1 MKIKLKEMSKKH
13 SNMKTEYIRYF
24 IALSLFFVFG
34 CSNTKYLPEGDLLYT
49 GGSVTVKD
57 SVMKK
62 KEKKELEKELE
73 AMLRPKPNKQIV
85 GLRPKLWFYNI
96 AGVPKKQKGIRYW
109 LRNKVGEPPVL
120 FSKVDLDYNASVLRN
135 FTENKGYFK
144 TRVSADSTVK
154 NKRVTAEYIVIPKRQ
169 YKIKEVKFPEDSS
182 ALGKAIARTSRRSLL
197 KVGKPYDLDV
207 IKAERERIDAR
218 LKEKGYYYFN
228 PDYILAQ
235 VDSTKG
241 DYEVKIKLKIKD
253 ETPEKSKI
261 AYKIDKIVVYPNFSI
276 SKDSIRY
283 KKEDIVQYKDFTI
296 IDSADTFRPRVF
308 DRAIYF
314 KKGDFYNRKDHNL
327 TLNRFVN
334 LGTFNFVKNE
344 FKLSDSL
351 PNTLDTYYYLTLLP
365 KKFIRVEVLGKT
377 NSASYTGSE
386 INLNWNNRNL
396 FRGAELL
403 TVSIF
408 GGADFQLSGAN
419 NGKNIYKLG
428 TETSLTWP
436 RFVTPFHIEGS
447 SEFVPRTKA
456 TLRYEYQNRTQLY
469 ALNSFQTS
477 FGYLWKEN
485 IRKEHQLNVIDVTY
499 VSPNNVSAEYLA
511 DADKDESLKKVIE
524 KQLIFGTTYSYT
536 YTNTM
541 QKRRKNT
548 FYFKGDLDLAGN
560 ITGLVT
566 GANVKEGNQKNIF
579 DVPFSQYVKLRG
591 DFRHYLKLGKDSELA
606 SRIIIGAG
614 LPYGNSSALPTSKQ
628 FVVGGTNSIRAFR
641 ARSLGPGSYLNKET
655 TNDYLPDQS
664 GDLKLE
670 FSTEYRA
677 KLFSIVRGALFVD
690 AGNVWLFNADP
701 DKPGGEI
708 TKDFMKDIAVG
719 AGAGLRFD
727 LSFLVLRTDLAFPL
741 RKPYLP
747 QGERWVIDDIN
758 FGSGPWRKD
767 NLILNIAIGYPF

>member
-1 MKIKLKEMSKKH
+1 MSKKH
-13 SNMKTEYIRYF
+13 SNIKTAYIRYF

-34 CSNTKYLPEGDLLYT
+34 CSNTKYLPDGELLYT

-57 SVMKK
+57 TIIKK
-62 KEKKELEKELE
+62 KERKELETELE
-73 AMLRPKPNKQIV
+73 GLLRPKPNKQFL
-85 GLRPKLWFYNI
+85 GLRPKLWIYNI
-96 AGVPKKQKGIRYW
+96 AGQPKKDKGIRYW

-135 FTENKGYFK
+135 FTENRGYFK
-144 TRVSADSTVK
+144 TRVSADSTVS
-154 NKRVTAEYIVIPKRQ
+154 NKRVTAEYTVEPKKR
-169 YKIKEVKFPEDSS
+169 YIIKSVTFPDDSLAMS
-182 ALGKAIARTSRRSLL
+182 RLIARSSRRSLL
-197 KVGKPYDLDV
+197 KVGKPYDLDI

-235 VDSTKG
+235 VDSSKG
-241 DYEVKIKLKIKD
+241 DHEVKIRLVIKAD
-253 ETPEKSKI
+253 TPPKALTS
-261 AYKIDKIVVYPNFSI
+261 YKINKIIVYPNFAI
-276 SKDSIRY
+276 SKDSIKY
-283 KKEDIVQYKDFTI
+283 KPEDVVQYKDFTI
-296 IDSADTFRPRVF
+296 IDTADTFKPRVF

-314 KKGDFYNRKDHNL
+314 KKGDLYNRKDHNL

-334 LGTFNFVKNE
+334 LGTFSFVKNE
-344 FKLSDSL
+344 FKPSDSL
-351 PNTLDTYYYLTLLP
+351 PNTLDSYYYLTLLP
-365 KKFIRVEVLGKT
+365 KKFIRFEVLGKT
-377 NSASYTGSE
+377 NSASYTGTE
-386 INLNWNNRNL
+386 VNVNWNNRNL

-403 TVSIF
+403 TVSVF
-408 GGADFQLSGAN
+408 GGADFQLSGDN

-436 RFVTPFHIEGS
+436 RFIVPFFHVEGN
-447 SEFVPRTKA
+447 SEYVPRTKA
-456 TLRYEYQNRTQLY
+456 AVRYEYQNRTQLY
-469 ALNSFQTS
+469 ALNSFKTS
-477 FGYLWKEN
+477 FGYQWKEN

-499 VSPNNVSAEYLA
+499 VSPNHVTAEYLE
-511 DADKDESLKKVIE
+511 DIKEDESLGKVIE
-524 KQLIFGTTYSYT
+524 KQLIFGPTYTYT

-541 QKRRKNT
+541 QKRKKNT
-548 FYFKGDLDLAGN
+548 FYFSGDLDLAGN
-560 ITGLVT
+560 ITGLAT
-566 GANVKEGNQKNIF
+566 GANVKKNDTIKIF
-579 DVPFSQYVKLRG
+579 NVPFSQYVKMRA
-591 DFRHYLKLGKDSELA
+591 DFRHYLKLGKESELA
-606 SRIIIGAG
+606 SRIIVGAG

-641 ARSLGPGSYLNKET
+641 ARSLGPGSYLNTKT
-655 TNDYLPDQS
+655 TNDFLPDQS

-677 KLFSIVRGALFVD
+677 KLFSIVRGAVFID
-690 AGNVWLFNADP
+690 AGNVWLLNADP
-701 DKPGGEI
+701 NKPGGEI

-747 QGERWVIDDIN
+747 EGERWVIKDID

>member
-1 MKIKLKEMSKKH
+1 
-13 SNMKTEYIRYF
+13 MKTRYVKYF

-57 SVMKK
+57 SVIKK
-62 KEKKELEKELE
+62 KERKALEKELE
-73 AMLRPKPNKQIV
+73 DLLRPKPNKQIL
-85 GLRPKLWFYNI
+85 GLRPKLWIYNI
-96 AGVPKKQKGIRYW
+96 AGEPKKKKGIRYW

-144 TRVSADSTVK
+144 TRVSADSTVR
-154 NKRVTAEYIVIPKRQ
+154 NKRVTAEYTVEPKRQ
-169 YKIKEVKFPEDSS
+169 YIIKSVTFPDDSLAMS
-182 ALGKAIARTSRRSLL
+182 RIIGKSSRRSLL

-218 LKEKGYYYFN
+218 LKEKGYFYFN

-235 VDSTKG
+235 VDSSKG
-241 DYEVKIKLKIKD
+241 DHEVKIKLVIKA
-253 ETPEKSKI
+253 EAPPKALT
-261 AYKIDKIVVYPNFSI
+261 AYKINKIVVYPNFTI
-276 SKDSIRY
+276 SKDSVKY
-283 KKEDIVQYKDFTI
+283 TSKDIVQYKDFTI
-296 IDSADTFRPRVF
+296 IDTADTFKPRVF
-308 DRAIYF
+308 DRTIYF
-314 KKGDFYNRKDHNL
+314 KKGDLYNRKDHNL

-334 LGTFNFVKNE
+334 LGTFSFVKNE
-344 FKLSDSL
+344 FKPSDSIK
-351 PNTLDTYYYLTLLP
+351 NALDSYYYLTLLP

-377 NSASYTGSE
+377 NSASYTGTE
-386 INLNWNNRNL
+386 VNVNWNNRNL

-403 TVSIF
+403 TVSVF
-408 GGADFQLSGAN
+408 GGADFQLSGTN

-436 RFVTPFHIEGS
+436 RFIVPFFHIEGS
-447 SEFVPRTKA
+447 SEYVPRTKA
-456 TLRYEYQNRTQLY
+456 SVRYEYQNRTQLY
-469 ALNSFQTS
+469 ALNSFKTS
-477 FGYLWKEN
+477 FGYQWKEN
-485 IRKEHQLNVIDVTY
+485 VRKEHQLNVMDITY
-499 VSPNNVSAEYLA
+499 VSPNNVTAEYKQDILE
-511 DADKDESLKKVIE
+511 DPSLGKVIE
-524 KQLIFGTTYSYT
+524 KQLIFGPTYSYT
-536 YTNTM
+536 YSNTM
-541 QKRRKNT
+541 QKRKKNT
-548 FYFKGDLDLAGN
+548 FYFNGELDLAGN

-566 GANVKEGNQKNIF
+566 GANVRKNDTIKIF
-579 DVPFSQYVKLRG
+579 DVPFSQFVKLKG
-591 DFRHYLKLGKDSELA
+591 DFRHYLKLGKESELA
-606 SRIIIGAG
+606 SRIIVGAG
-614 LPYGNSSALPTSKQ
+614 LPYGNSGALPTSKQ

-641 ARSLGPGSYLNKET
+641 ARSLGPGSYVNT
-655 TNDYLPDQS
+655 VTDNSYLPDQS

-690 AGNVWLFNADP
+690 AGNVWLLNADP
-701 DKPGGEI
+701 NKPGGEI

>member
-1 MKIKLKEMSKKH
+1 MSKKL
-13 SNMKTEYIRYF
+13 SNIRMKYVRYF
-24 IALSLFFVFG
+24 VVLSLFFVFG
-34 CSNTKYLPEGDLLYT
+34 CSNTKYLLEGDLLYT

-57 SVMKK
+57 SILKK
-62 KEKKELEKELE
+62 KERKELENELNDL
-73 AMLRPKPNKQIV
+73 LRPKPNKQFL

-96 AGVPKKQKGIRYW
+96 AGEPKKQKGIRYW
-109 LRNKVGEPPVL
+109 LRTKVGEPPVL
-120 FSKVDLDYNASVLRN
+120 FSKVDLEYNASVLRN
-135 FTENKGYFK
+135 FTENRGYFK
-144 TRVSADSTVK
+144 TRVSADSTV
-154 NKRVTAEYIVIPKRQ
+154 NDKRVTAEYTLIPKKR
-169 YKIKEVKFPEDSS
+169 YTIKSVAFPDDSLAMS
-182 ALGKAIARTSRRSLL
+182 RIIGRSSRRSLL
-197 KVGKPYDLDV
+197 KVGQPYDLDV

-228 PDYILAQ
+228 PDYLLAQ
-235 VDSTKG
+235 VDSSKG
-241 DYEVKIKLKIKD
+241 DHEVKIKLIIKAD
-253 ETPEKSKI
+253 TPPKALT
-261 AYKIDKIVVYPNFSI
+261 AYKINKIVVYPNFTL
-276 SKDSIRY
+276 SKDSVKY
-283 KKEDIVQYKDFTI
+283 QPKDVTQYKDFTI
-296 IDSADTFRPRVF
+296 IDTANTFKPRVF
-308 DRAIYF
+308 DRAIRF
-314 KKGDFYNRKDHNL
+314 KKGDLYNRKDHNL

-334 LGTFNFVKNE
+334 LGTFSFVKNE
-344 FKLSDSL
+344 FKPSDSL
-351 PNTLDTYYYLTLLP
+351 DNVLDSYYYLTLLP

-386 INLNWNNRNL
+386 ININWNNRNL

-403 TVSIF
+403 TVSVF

-436 RFVTPFHIEGS
+436 RLITPFHIEGPI
-447 SEFVPRTKA
+447 EFVPRTKA

-469 ALNSFQTS
+469 ALNSFKTS

-485 IRKEHQLNVIDVTY
+485 IRKEHQLNVVDITY
-499 VSPNNVSAEYLA
+499 VSPNHVTAEYLA
-511 DADKDESLKKVIE
+511 DIEKDKSLEKVIE
-524 KQLIFGTTYSYT
+524 KQLIFGPTYTYT

-541 QKRRKNT
+541 QKRKKST
-548 FYFKGDLDLAGN
+548 FYFSGDLDLAGN

-566 GANVKEGNQKNIF
+566 GANVKKNDTIKIF
-579 DVPFSQYVKLRG
+579 NVPFSQFVKMRG
-591 DFRHYLKLGKDSELA
+591 DFRHYLKLGKESELA
-606 SRIIIGAG
+606 SRIILGIGI
-614 LPYGNSSALPTSKQ
+614 PYGNSGALPTSKQ

-641 ARSLGPGSYLNKET
+641 ARSLGPGSYLNTQT
-655 TNDYLPDQS
+655 TNDFLPDQS

-690 AGNVWLFNADP
+690 AGNVWLLNADP
-701 DKPGGEI
+701 NKSGGEI

-747 QGERWVIDDIN
+747 QGQRWVIDDIN
-758 FGSGPWRKD
+758 FGSGPWRKE

>member
-1 MKIKLKEMSKKH
+1 MSKRH
-13 SNMKTEYIRYF
+13 SNLNIRYVKYF

-57 SVMKK
+57 SIIKK
-62 KEKKELEKELE
+62 KDRKALENELEDL
-73 AMLRPKPNKQIV
+73 LRPKPNKQFL
-85 GLRPKLWFYNI
+85 GLRPKLWIYNI
-96 AGVPKKQKGIRYW
+96 AGQPKKQKGIRYW
-109 LRNKVGEPPVL
+109 LRTKVGEPPVL

-135 FTENKGYFK
+135 FTENRGYFK
-144 TRVSADSTVK
+144 TRVSADSTVS
-154 NKRVTAEYIVIPKRQ
+154 NKRVTAEYTVTPKKQYIIKSVI
-169 YKIKEVKFPEDSS
+169 FPDDSLAMS
-182 ALGKAIARTSRRSLL
+182 RIIGRSSRRSLL
-197 KVGKPYDLDV
+197 KVGKPYDLDI

-235 VDSTKG
+235 VDSSKG
-241 DYEVKIKLKIKD
+241 DHEVKIRLVIKAD
-253 ETPEKSKI
+253 APPKALT
-261 AYKIDKIVVYPNFSI
+261 AYKINKIVVYPNFTV
-276 SKDSIRY
+276 SKDSVKY
-283 KKEDIVQYKDFTI
+283 TQKDILQYKDFTI
-296 IDSADTFRPRVF
+296 IDTANTFKPRVF

-314 KKGDFYNRKDHNL
+314 KKGDLYNRKDHNL

-334 LGTFNFVKNE
+334 LGTFSFVKNE
-344 FKLSDSL
+344 FKPSDSIK
-351 PNTLDTYYYLTLLP
+351 NALDSYYYLTLLP

-377 NSASYTGSE
+377 NSASYTGTE
-386 INLNWNNRNL
+386 VNVNWNNRNL

-403 TVSIF
+403 TVSVF
-408 GGADFQLSGAN
+408 GGADFQLSGTN

-436 RFVTPFHIEGS
+436 RFIVPFFHVEGN
-447 SEFVPRTKA
+447 SEYVPRTKA
-456 TLRYEYQNRTQLY
+456 TVRYEYQNRTQLY
-469 ALNSFQTS
+469 ALNSFKTS
-477 FGYLWKEN
+477 FGYQWKEN
-485 IRKEHQLNVIDVTY
+485 VRKEHQLNIIDVTY
-499 VSPNNVSAEYLA
+499 VSPNNVTAEYRQDIEE
-511 DADKDESLKKVIE
+511 DASLGRVIE
-524 KQLIFGTTYSYT
+524 KQLIFGPTYSYT

-541 QKRRKNT
+541 QKRKKNT
-548 FYFKGDLDLAGN
+548 FYFNGELDLAGN
-560 ITGLVT
+560 ITGLAT
-566 GANVKEGNQKNIF
+566 GANVRKNDTIKIF
-579 DVPFSQYVKLRG
+579 DVPFSQFVKLKA
-591 DFRHYLKLGKDSELA
+591 DFRHYLKLSKESEWA

-614 LPYGNSSALPTSKQ
+614 LPYGNSGVLPTSKQ

-641 ARSLGPGSYLNKET
+641 ARSLGPGSYVNT
-655 TNDYLPDQS
+655 ITDNSYLPDQS

-690 AGNVWLFNADP
+690 AGNVWLLNADP
-701 DKPGGEI
+701 NKPGGQI

-741 RKPYLP
+741 RRPDLP
-747 QGERWVIDDIN
+747 DGQRWVIDDIN

>member
-1 MKIKLKEMSKKH
+1 MSKRH
-13 SNMKTEYIRYF
+13 SNMNIRYVKYF

-57 SVMKK
+57 SIIKK
-62 KEKKELEKELE
+62 KDRKALENELEDL
-73 AMLRPKPNKQIV
+73 LRPKPNKQFL
-85 GLRPKLWFYNI
+85 GLRPKLWIYNI
-96 AGVPKKQKGIRYW
+96 AGQPKKQKGIRYW
-109 LRNKVGEPPVL
+109 LRTKVGEPPVL

-135 FTENKGYFK
+135 FTENRGYFK
-144 TRVSADSTVK
+144 TRVSADSTVS
-154 NKRVTAEYIVIPKRQ
+154 NKRVTAEYTVTPKKQYIIKSVI
-169 YKIKEVKFPEDSS
+169 FPDDSLAMS
-182 ALGKAIARTSRRSLL
+182 RIIGRSSRRSLL
-197 KVGKPYDLDV
+197 KVGKPYDLDI

-235 VDSTKG
+235 VDSSKG
-241 DYEVKIKLKIKD
+241 DHEVKIRLVIKAD
-253 ETPEKSKI
+253 APPKALT
-261 AYKIDKIVVYPNFSI
+261 AYKINKIVVYPNFTV
-276 SKDSIRY
+276 SKDSVKY
-283 KKEDIVQYKDFTI
+283 THKDILQYKDFTI
-296 IDSADTFRPRVF
+296 IDTANTFKPRVF

-314 KKGDFYNRKDHNL
+314 KKGDLYNRKDHNL

-334 LGTFNFVKNE
+334 LGTFSFVKNE
-344 FKLSDSL
+344 FKPSDSIK
-351 PNTLDTYYYLTLLP
+351 NALDSYYYLTLLP

-377 NSASYTGSE
+377 NSASYTGTE
-386 INLNWNNRNL
+386 VNVNWNNRNL

-403 TVSIF
+403 TVSVF
-408 GGADFQLSGAN
+408 GGADFQLSGTN

-436 RFVTPFHIEGS
+436 RFIVPFFHVEGN
-447 SEFVPRTKA
+447 SEYVPRTKA
-456 TLRYEYQNRTQLY
+456 TVRYEYQNRTQLY
-469 ALNSFQTS
+469 ALNSFKTS
-477 FGYLWKEN
+477 FGYQWKEN
-485 IRKEHQLNVIDVTY
+485 VRKEHQLNIIDVTY
-499 VSPNNVSAEYLA
+499 VSPNNVTAEYRQDIEE
-511 DADKDESLKKVIE
+511 DASLGRVIE
-524 KQLIFGTTYSYT
+524 KQLIFGPTYSYT

-541 QKRRKNT
+541 QKRKKNT
-548 FYFKGDLDLAGN
+548 FYFNGELDLAGN
-560 ITGLVT
+560 ITGLAT
-566 GANVKEGNQKNIF
+566 GANVRKNDTIKIF
-579 DVPFSQYVKLRG
+579 DVPFSQFVKLKA
-591 DFRHYLKLGKDSELA
+591 DFRHYLKLSKESEWA

-614 LPYGNSSALPTSKQ
+614 LPYGNSGVLPTSKQ

-641 ARSLGPGSYLNKET
+641 ARSLGPGSYVNT
-655 TNDYLPDQS
+655 ITDNSYLPDQS

-690 AGNVWLFNADP
+690 AGNVWLLNADP
-701 DKPGGEI
+701 NKPGGQI

-741 RKPYLP
+741 RRPDLP
-747 QGERWVIDDIN
+747 DGQRWVIDDIN

>member
-1 MKIKLKEMSKKH
+1 MSKRH
-13 SNMKTEYIRYF
+13 SNMNIRYVKYF

-57 SVMKK
+57 SIIKK
-62 KEKKELEKELE
+62 KDRKALENELEDL
-73 AMLRPKPNKQIV
+73 LRPKPNKQFL
-85 GLRPKLWFYNI
+85 GLRPKLWIYNI
-96 AGVPKKQKGIRYW
+96 AGQPKKQKGIRYW
-109 LRNKVGEPPVL
+109 LRTKVGEPPVL

-135 FTENKGYFK
+135 FTENRGYFK
-144 TRVSADSTVK
+144 TRVSADSTVS
-154 NKRVTAEYIVIPKRQ
+154 NKRVTAEYTVTPKKQYTIKSVI
-169 YKIKEVKFPEDSS
+169 FPDDSLAMS
-182 ALGKAIARTSRRSLL
+182 RIIGRSSRRSLL
-197 KVGKPYDLDV
+197 KVGKPYDLDI

-235 VDSTKG
+235 VDSSKG
-241 DYEVKIKLKIKD
+241 DHEVKIRLVIKAD
-253 ETPEKSKI
+253 APPKALT
-261 AYKIDKIVVYPNFSI
+261 AYKINKIVVYPNFTV
-276 SKDSIRY
+276 SKDSVKY
-283 KKEDIVQYKDFTI
+283 TQKDILQYKDFTI
-296 IDSADTFRPRVF
+296 IDTANTFKPRVF

-314 KKGDFYNRKDHNL
+314 KKGDLYNRKDHNL

-334 LGTFNFVKNE
+334 LGTFSFVKNE
-344 FKLSDSL
+344 FKPSDSIK
-351 PNTLDTYYYLTLLP
+351 NALDSYYYLTLLP

-377 NSASYTGSE
+377 NSASYTGTE
-386 INLNWNNRNL
+386 VNVNWNNRNL

-403 TVSIF
+403 TVSVF
-408 GGADFQLSGAN
+408 GGADFQLSGTN

-436 RFVTPFHIEGS
+436 RFIVPFFHVEGN
-447 SEFVPRTKA
+447 SEYVPRTKA
-456 TLRYEYQNRTQLY
+456 TVRYEYQNRTQLY
-469 ALNSFQTS
+469 ALNSFKTS
-477 FGYLWKEN
+477 FGYQWKEN
-485 IRKEHQLNVIDVTY
+485 VRKEHQLNIIDVTY
-499 VSPNNVSAEYLA
+499 VSPNNVTAEYRQDIEE
-511 DADKDESLKKVIE
+511 DASLGRVIE
-524 KQLIFGTTYSYT
+524 KQLIFGPTYSYT

-541 QKRRKNT
+541 QKRKKNT
-548 FYFKGDLDLAGN
+548 FYFNGELDLAGN
-560 ITGLVT
+560 ITGLAT
-566 GANVKEGNQKNIF
+566 GANVRKNDTIKIF
-579 DVPFSQYVKLRG
+579 DVPFSQFVKLKA
-591 DFRHYLKLGKDSELA
+591 DFRHYLKLSKESEWA

-614 LPYGNSSALPTSKQ
+614 LPYGNSGVLPTSKQ

-641 ARSLGPGSYLNKET
+641 ARSLGPGSYVNT
-655 TNDYLPDQS
+655 VTDNSYLPDQS

-690 AGNVWLFNADP
+690 AGNVWLLNADP
-701 DKPGGEI
+701 NKPGGQI

-741 RKPYLP
+741 RRPDLP
-747 QGERWVIDDIN
+747 DGQRWVIDDIN

>member
-1 MKIKLKEMSKKH
+1 ML
-13 SNMKTEYIRYF
+13 
-24 IALSLFFVFG
+24 
-34 CSNTKYLPEGDLLYT
+34 EGDLLYT

-57 SVMKK
+57 SILKK
-62 KEKKELEKELE
+62 KERKELENELNDL
-73 AMLRPKPNKQIV
+73 LRPKPNKQFL

-96 AGVPKKQKGIRYW
+96 AGEPKKQKGIRYW
-109 LRNKVGEPPVL
+109 LRTKVGEPPVL
-120 FSKVDLDYNASVLRN
+120 FSKVDLEYNASVLRN
-135 FTENKGYFK
+135 FTENRGYFK
-144 TRVSADSTVK
+144 TRVSADSTV
-154 NKRVTAEYIVIPKRQ
+154 NDKRVTAEYTLIPKKR
-169 YKIKEVKFPEDSS
+169 YTIKSVAFPDDSLAMS
-182 ALGKAIARTSRRSLL
+182 RIIGRSSRRSLL
-197 KVGKPYDLDV
+197 KVGQPYDLDV

-228 PDYILAQ
+228 PDYLLAQ
-235 VDSTKG
+235 VDSSKG
-241 DYEVKIKLKIKD
+241 DHEVKIKLIIKAD
-253 ETPEKSKI
+253 TPPKALT
-261 AYKIDKIVVYPNFSI
+261 AYKINKIVVYPNFTL
-276 SKDSIRY
+276 SKDSVKY
-283 KKEDIVQYKDFTI
+283 QPKDVTQYKDFTI
-296 IDSADTFRPRVF
+296 IDTANTFKPRVF
-308 DRAIYF
+308 DRAIRF
-314 KKGDFYNRKDHNL
+314 KKGDLYNRKDHNL

-334 LGTFNFVKNE
+334 LGTFSFVKNE
-344 FKLSDSL
+344 FKPSDSL
-351 PNTLDTYYYLTLLP
+351 DNVLDSYYYLTLLP

-386 INLNWNNRNL
+386 ININWNNRNL

-403 TVSIF
+403 TVSVF

-436 RFVTPFHIEGS
+436 RLITPFHIEGPI
-447 SEFVPRTKA
+447 EFVPRTKA

-469 ALNSFQTS
+469 ALNSFKTS

-485 IRKEHQLNVIDVTY
+485 IRKEHQLNVVDITY
-499 VSPNNVSAEYLA
+499 VSPNHVTAEYLA
-511 DADKDESLKKVIE
+511 DIEKDKSLEKVIE
-524 KQLIFGTTYSYT
+524 KQLIFGPTYTYT

-541 QKRRKNT
+541 QKRKKST
-548 FYFKGDLDLAGN
+548 FYFSGDLDLAGN

-566 GANVKEGNQKNIF
+566 GANVKKNDTIKIF
-579 DVPFSQYVKLRG
+579 NVPFSQFVKMRG
-591 DFRHYLKLGKDSELA
+591 DFRHYLKLGKESELA
-606 SRIIIGAG
+606 SRIILGIGI
-614 LPYGNSSALPTSKQ
+614 PYGNSGALPTSKQ

-641 ARSLGPGSYLNKET
+641 ARSLGPGSYLNTQT
-655 TNDYLPDQS
+655 TNDFLPDQS

-690 AGNVWLFNADP
+690 AGNVWLLNADP
-701 DKPGGEI
+701 NKSGGEI

-747 QGERWVIDDIN
+747 QGQRWVIDDIN
-758 FGSGPWRKD
+758 FGSGPWRKE